1 MNRRKLIKALAASA
15 PGWWLSKSYAAAML
29 NGTILNG
36 ENITDGPF
44 KPTWDSLKQYKTPEW
59 FADAKFG
66 IWAHWGAQCQ
76 PEHGDWYARG
86 MYEEGS
92 DHYNF
97 HLKKYGHPSK
107 FGFKDVIN
115 EWKAEN
121 WNPDTLVELY
131 KNAGA
136 KYFVAMANHHDN
148 FDNFDSSYQPW
159 NAVKYG
165 PKKDLIGGWAKAAK
179 KHGLPFGVSVHA
191 SHAWTW
197 YEVSQGSDKN
207 GAFAG
212 VPYDGRLTK
221 NDGKN
226 KWWNGLDPQDL
237 YAQNH
242 ALSNGGFDVG
252 KMWAWAN
259 GASVPDKAYCE
270 KFFNRTVELINKYKP
285 DLVYFDDTALPLH
298 PVSDAGLRIAAHL
311 YNESIKRNGSL
322 QAVLN
327 GKILDEE
334 QRKCMVW
341 DIERG
346 ASNSI
351 EPFVWQT
358 DTCIG
363 GWHYDR
369 RVYENNGYKTASTV
383 IQTLMDVISKN
394 GNLLLN
400 IPVRGDGS
408 IDELEMA
415 IVKEVG
421 DWMKINNEAVY
432 ATRPWKIFG
441 EGPAIESAAP
451 LNAQG
456 FNEGKGKS
464 FGTEDFRFTAKGNVL
479 YATFF
484 AYPESRKVL
493 IKSLASEKIS
503 NVSLLG
509 NSDSIQW
516 RQTRDGLAVDLPQ
529 QPPCSNAY
537 VLKIGCYSE

>member
-1 MNRRKLIKALAASA
+1 MHTMKRRQLINGLAMTIPA
-15 PGWWLSKSYAAAML
+15 WWLTKSFAAE
-29 NGTILNG
+29 ILNSPMYNR
-36 ENITDGPF
+36 ERITTGPF
-44 KPTWDSLKQYKTPEW
+44 EPTWDSLKQYKVPEW
-59 FADAKFG
+59 FQDAKFG
-66 IWAHWGAQCQ
+66 VWAHWGAQCQ

-121 WNPDTLVELY
+121 WNPDALVELY

-136 KYFVAMANHHDN
+136 QYFVAMANHHDN
-148 FDNFDSSYQPW
+148 FDNFNSSYQPW
-159 NAVKYG
+159 NSTKYG
-165 PKKDLIGGWAKAAK
+165 PKKDLIEGWAKAAK

-197 YEVSQGSDKN
+197 YEPSQRSDKT
-207 GAFAG
+207 GPFAG
-212 VPYDGRLTK
+212 VPYDGRLIK
-221 NDGKN
+221 SNGKN
-226 KWWNGLDPQDL
+226 KWWEGLDPQDL

-242 ALSNGGFDVG
+242 ALSEPNRDFV
-252 KMWAWAN
+252 KQWNWAD
-259 GASVPDKAYCE
+259 GASVPAKAYCE
-270 KFFNRTVELINKYKP
+270 KFFNRIIELINKYHP
-285 DLVYFDDTALPLH
+285 DLVYFDDDALPLW
-298 PVSDAGLRIAAHL
+298 PINDAGLRIAAHL
-311 YNESIKRNGSL
+311 YNDSIKRNGKL
-322 QAVLN
+322 EAVLN
-327 GKILDEE
+327 AKKLNEE

-346 ASNSI
+346 ASNRL

-369 RVYENNGYKTASTV
+369 RIYNDKRYKSAATV
-383 IQTLMDVISKN
+383 IQILMDVISKN

-415 IVKEVG
+415 VVKEVG

-432 ATRPWKIFG
+432 ATRPWKTFG
-441 EGPAIESAAP
+441 EGPALDAAAS
-451 LNAQG
+451 LSSQG
-456 FNEGKGKS
+456 FTEDKS
-464 FGTEDFRFTAKGNVL
+464 KPLGAEDFRFTTKGNIL

-484 AYPESRKVL
+484 AWPESQKVT
-493 IKSLASEKIS
+493 IKSLAFEKIS
-503 NVSLLG
+503 NVQLLG
-509 NSDSIQW
+509 SKDNIQW
-516 RQTRDGLAVDLPQ
+516 QQISDGLAVNLPQ
-529 QPPCSNAY
+529 QQPCNNAY
-537 VLKIGCYSE
+537 VLKII